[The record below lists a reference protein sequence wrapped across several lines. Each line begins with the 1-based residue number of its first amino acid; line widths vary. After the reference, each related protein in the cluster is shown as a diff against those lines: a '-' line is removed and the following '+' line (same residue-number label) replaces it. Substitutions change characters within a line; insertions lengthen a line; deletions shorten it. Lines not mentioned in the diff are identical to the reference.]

1 MSQGFATNGNIVIS
15 GQVDNNNST
24 AIALN
29 NAGVFTGTATDVV
42 SYPSIVVACL
52 TDQSGSL
59 SIQFSTDGVNWDS
72 QLPFTVTANTNEVH
86 RIVVTRRYL
95 RVVFTNNSGSNQTF
109 LRLQTT
115 LGSQPQLTSS
125 LNSVIQSDADANLV
139 RPLDFNLMVAE
150 SLYQNRTNTIKDG
163 LNDDID
169 TGSVP
174 EDIWNNG
181 GIYTGFVTATSA
193 GEIVVA
199 GADTGTIYY
208 SYMASDTDLDYTFGT
223 IAITGAGTYAL
234 GHNIWRSNFAYFVS
248 STPTVFNVGLITL
261 RHTATPANIFWSISI
276 GYSQTYCSAYTV
288 PYKSSIY
295 LDRISGSLRGSST
308 GSLDGFFYYKPYSES
323 PRLRFP
329 FELQYGTLYFDDI
342 DYLVKIPERVDIMPR
357 ILTASANNLVAKIS
371 YRFIKVKE

>member
-24 AIALN
+24 SIALN
-29 NAGVFTGTATDVV
+29 NDGVFTGTATDVV

-52 TDQSGSL
+52 TDQSGTL
-59 SIQFSTDGVNWDS
+59 SIQFSPDGTNWDS
-72 QLPFTVTANTNEVH
+72 QLPFKVTANTNEVH

-115 LGSQPQLTSS
+115 LGSQSQLTSA
-125 LNSVIQSDADANLV
+125 LNGVIQSDADASLV

-150 SLYQNRTNTIKDG
+150 NLYQNRTNTIKDG
-163 LNDDID
+163 INEDID

-181 GIYTGFVTATSA
+181 GVYTGFVDTTDA

-223 IAITGAGTYAL
+223 IAIAGAGTYVL

-248 STPTVFNVGLITL
+248 STPTVFNVSLITL

-276 GYSQTYCSAYTV
+276 GYSQTFCSAYTV
-288 PYKSSIY
+288 PYKSAIY
-295 LDRISGSLRGSST
+295 LDRISGSMRGSST
-308 GSLDGFFYYKPYSES
+308 GSLDGFFYFKPYGES
-323 PRLRFP
+323 PRYRFP
-329 FELQYGTLYFDDI
+329 FELQYGTIYFDEI
-342 DYLVKIPERVDIMPR
+342 DYLVKIPERVDLIPR
-357 ILTASANNLVAKIS
+357 ILTSSANNLSAKIS

>member
-1 MSQGFATNGNIVIS
+1 MAQGFATSGNIVIS

-29 NAGVFTGTATDVV
+29 NAGVFTGTSTDVV

-59 SIQFSTDGVNWDS
+59 SIQFSPDGTNWDS
-72 QLPFTVTANTNEVH
+72 QLTFKVSSNINEVH

-115 LGSQPQLTSS
+115 LGSQTQLTSS
-125 LNSVIQSDADANLV
+125 LNSTIQSDADASLV

-150 SLYQNRTNTIKDG
+150 SLYQNRSNTIKDG
-163 LNDDID
+163 INEDID
-169 TGSVP
+169 TGTTP

-181 GIYTGFVTATSA
+181 GVYTGFVTATDS

-208 SYMASDTDLDYTFGT
+208 SYMATDTDLDYTFGS
-223 IAITGAGTYAL
+223 IAIAGAGTYVL
-234 GHNIWRSNFAYFVS
+234 GHNIWRSNFAYFVA

-261 RHTATPANIFWSISI
+261 RHTATPTNIFWSIPI
-276 GYSQTYCSAYTV
+276 GYSQSFCSAYTV
-288 PYKSSIY
+288 PYKSAIY
-295 LDRISGSLRGSST
+295 LDRVSGSMRGNST
-308 GSLDGFFYYKPYSES
+308 GSLDGFFYFKPYGES
-323 PRLRFP
+323 PRYRFP
-329 FELQYGTLYFDDI
+329 FELQYGTIYFDEI
-342 DYLVKIPERVDIMPR
+342 DYLVKIPERTDLMPR
-357 ILTASANNLVAKIS
+357 ILTSSANNLSAKIS